1 MWLEKDM
8 ESGEEEANDQDE
20 EETKTSD
27 IENNT
32 RGPESDTEHSDGGD
46 ESSLSLTKHIPADI
60 NDDNVEDLVKEAERT
75 LDDAEQE
82 LRSESGDREV
92 SSGKAMVRE
101 DKSHLYLRAA
111 ETIEYHH
118 AELDEDAD
126 ERMDMLED
134 DFSKLS
140 SDHQDGQEDEI
151 VTDSDLR
158 EHEDYEDDFDDRQ
171 NHLHNLH
178 ALSGKGDSAHALSGK
193 GDNEE
198 ENENTNED
206 NDVTEDYEDEFGNDD
221 HNGNEND
228 DSGEEYEKTN
238 DDYKDEYDDGDD
250 DFSEKAGKGED
261 YEKTTDDYE
270 DEFDDGDDNASE
282 KAGKGEEYEKTN
294 DHYENEFDD
303 GDDNVN
309 ERADMGEENERANDE
324 NNENED
330 QHESDEE
337 ETEEEMSVRCWCDGL
352 RKLDM
357 MVPDEVTPDWLYGL
371 SVATIPEDVKGSIPG
386 LISEL
391 QEKIELDEPQD
402 EFRVLRT
409 MKPTDACCDAVLPHN
424 RDKNRFRNVLPC
436 KFSSSCMSGLQIR
449 ERIGKLFSLFLIQN
463 ICFGYSKEPSQ
474 RDGSFEHQNTCFN

>member
-1 MWLEKDM
+1 M
-8 ESGEEEANDQDE
+8 ESDEEEANDQDE
-20 EETKTSD
+20 PETKTSETD
-27 IENNT
+27 NKT

-46 ESSLSLTKHIPADI
+46 ESSLSLTKHLPADI
-60 NDDNVEDLVKEAERT
+60 HDDNVEDLVKEAVRT

-82 LRSESGDREV
+82 LRSESGDKEV
-92 SSGKAMVRE
+92 SSGKAVMRE

-126 ERMDMLED
+126 ERTDMLED

-158 EHEDYEDDFDDRQ
+158 EHEDYEDDFDGRQ
-171 NHLHNLH
+171 NHLHNLD
-178 ALSGKGDSAHALSGK
+178 ALSRKGKNAHAPSGK

-198 ENENTNED
+198 ENEKTNGEGG
-206 NDVTEDYEDEFGNDD
+206 VTEDYEDVYDNDD

-228 DSGEEYEKTN
+228 DNGEEYKRTN
-238 DDYKDEYDDGDD
+238 DDYEDEYDDGDD
-250 DFSEKAGKGED
+250 DFNVNDEKGEE
-261 YEKTTDDYE
+261 YEKSNDDYE
-270 DEFDDGDDNASE
+270 DEFDHGDDSVSE
-282 KAGKGEEYEKTN
+282 K
-294 DHYENEFDD
+294 
-303 GDDNVN
+303 V
-309 ERADMGEENERANDE
+309 DMGEENERGNVE
-324 NNENED
+324 SNENEE
-330 QHESDEE
+330 QHDSDEE
-337 ETEEEMSVRCWCDGL
+337 ETEEEMSVRCWCGGL

-357 MVPDEVTPDWLYGL
+357 VVPDEVTPDWLYGL

-409 MKPTDACCDAVLPHN
+409 MKPTDACSDAVLPHN

-436 KFSSSCMSGLQIR
+436 KFSDSCMSLVTRNSVFVVCKQWADQ
-449 ERIGKLFSLFLIQN
+449 LS
-463 ICFGYSKEPSQ
+463 Y
-474 RDGSFEHQNTCFN
+474 

>member
-1 MWLEKDM
+1 MRLEKDM
-8 ESGEEEANDQDE
+8 ESGEEEANAQDE
-20 EETKTSD
+20 TENKTSD
-27 IENNT
+27 TDNNT
-32 RGPESDTEHSDGGD
+32 RGSESDCEHSDGGD
-46 ESSLSLTKHIPADI
+46 ESSLSLTKHLPADI
-60 NDDNVEDLVKEAERT
+60 HDDNVEDLVKEAERT

-92 SSGKAMVRE
+92 SSGKAVMRE

-126 ERMDMLED
+126 ERTDMLED
-134 DFSKLS
+134 DFSKVS

-151 VTDSDLR
+151 VTDSELR
-158 EHEDYEDDFDDRQ
+158 EHEDNEDDFDDRQ

-178 ALSGKGDSAHALSGK
+178 ALRGKGDNAHALSGK

-198 ENENTNED
+198 END
-206 NDVTEDYEDEFGNDD
+206 NDVTEDYDDEFDNDD
-221 HNGNEND
+221 HNGNAND
-228 DSGEEYEKTN
+228 DIREEYEKTN
-238 DDYKDEYDDGDD
+238 DDYEDEYDDGDD
-250 DFSEKAGKGED
+250 DFNVNDHKREE
-261 YEKTTDDYE
+261 YEKTTDDYK

-282 KAGKGEEYEKTN
+282 KA
-294 DHYENEFDD
+294 
-303 GDDNVN
+303 
-309 ERADMGEENERANDE
+309 DMGEENERANDGYENEFDDDDDNVSEKADMGEENERGNGE
-324 NNENED
+324 NNDNEE

-357 MVPDEVTPDWLYGL
+357 VVPDEVTPDWLYGL

-391 QEKIELDEPQD
+391 QEKLELDEPQD

-409 MKPTDACCDAVLPHN
+409 MKPTDACSDAVLPHN

-436 KFSSSCMSGLQIR
+436 KFSCSCMSHVVVLEQDTFI
-449 ERIGKLFSLFLIQN
+449 LA
-463 ICFGYSKEPSQ
+463 
-474 RDGSFEHQNTCFN
+474 

>member
-8 ESGEEEANDQDE
+8 ESDEEEANDQDE
-20 EETKTSD
+20 AETKTSETD
-27 IENNT
+27 NNT
-32 RGPESDTEHSDGGD
+32 RGPESDTEHSDVGD
-46 ESSLSLTKHIPADI
+46 ESSLSLTKHLPTDI
-60 NDDNVEDLVKEAERT
+60 HDDNVEDLVKEAERT

-92 SSGKAMVRE
+92 SSGKAVMRE
-101 DKSHLYLRAA
+101 DKFHLYLRAA

-126 ERMDMLED
+126 ERTDMLED

-158 EHEDYEDDFDDRQ
+158 EHEDYEDDFDDSQ

-178 ALSGKGDSAHALSGK
+178 ALSRKGDNAHALSGK
-193 GDNEE
+193 GDNGE
-198 ENENTNED
+198 ENEKTNDED
-206 NDVTEDYEDEFGNDD
+206 DVTEDYEEEFDNDD
-221 HNGNEND
+221 HNGND
-228 DSGEEYEKTN
+228 DSGEEYERNN
-238 DDYKDEYDDGDD
+238 DDYKDEYDDEDD
-250 DFSEKAGKGED
+250 NFD
-261 YEKTTDDYE
+261 EKT
-270 DEFDDGDDNASE
+270 
-282 KAGKGEEYEKTN
+282 GKEEEYEKAN
-294 DHYENEFDD
+294 DDYEYEFDD
-303 GDDNVN
+303 VDDNVS
-309 ERADMGEENERANDE
+309 EKADMGEGNERAKVE
-324 NNENED
+324 NNENDE

-357 MVPDEVTPDWLYGL
+357 VVPDEVTPDWLYGL

-436 KFSSSCMSGLQIR
+436 KFSGSCMSHVTRNSVFVVSKQWADLAPAVI
-449 ERIGKLFSLFLIQN
+449 KLFSCSTQLSTKFQLLIK
-463 ICFGYSKEPSQ
+463 I
-474 RDGSFEHQNTCFN
+474 

>member
-8 ESGEEEANDQDE
+8 ESDEEEANDHGE

-27 IENNT
+27 SDNNT
-32 RGPESDTEHSDGGD
+32 RGPESDTEHSDGED
-46 ESSLSLTKHIPADI
+46 ESSLSLTKHLPADI
-60 NDDNVEDLVKEAERT
+60 HDDNVEDLVKEAERT

-92 SSGKAMVRE
+92 SSGKAVMRE

-126 ERMDMLED
+126 ERTDMLED

-151 VTDSDLR
+151 VTDSDLK

-178 ALSGKGDSAHALSGK
+178 ALSGKGDNDRQNHLHNLHALSGKGDNAHALSGK

-198 ENENTNED
+198 ENED
-206 NDVTEDYEDEFGNDD
+206 DVTEDYDNDD

-228 DSGEEYEKTN
+228 DSGEEYERTNDDYEDEYDEGNDNFSERAGNREEYEKTN

-250 DFSEKAGKGED
+250 DFNLN
-261 YEKTTDDYE
+261 
-270 DEFDDGDDNASE
+270 DE
-282 KAGKGEEYEKTN
+282 KGEEYEKTN
-294 DHYENEFDD
+294 DDYEDEFAD
-303 GDDNVN
+303 GDDKVS
-309 ERADMGEENERANDE
+309 EKEDMGEENERANVE
-324 NNENED
+324 NNEKEE
-330 QHESDEE
+330 QHDSDEE

-357 MVPDEVTPDWLYGL
+357 VVPDEVTPDWLYGL

-409 MKPTDACCDAVLPHN
+409 MKPTDACSDAVLPHN

-436 KFSSSCMSGLQIR
+436 KFLVCISECIAM
-449 ERIGKLFSLFLIQN
+449 
-463 ICFGYSKEPSQ
+463 
-474 RDGSFEHQNTCFN
+474 